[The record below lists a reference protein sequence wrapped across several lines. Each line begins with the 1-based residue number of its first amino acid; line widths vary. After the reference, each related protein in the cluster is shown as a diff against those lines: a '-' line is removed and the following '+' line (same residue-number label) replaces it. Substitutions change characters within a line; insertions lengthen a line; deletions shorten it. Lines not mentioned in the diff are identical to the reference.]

1 MDQLTNR
8 QKFLR
13 ELRRYL
19 VDKFDSQQRAAIQ
32 LNMTSSM
39 LSLILH
45 GKRTI
50 NLDLKEKLIK
60 SGFSPKYFM
69 LLDNEMREKQQRKDE
84 FLLILEQKDD
94 VILNYKYLYERARER
109 IDQLLKDRE
118 SLLKEVNYYRRKLDI
133 DFTEKKKER
142 LKKVPL

>member
-1 MDQLTNR
+1 MEKLTNK
-8 QKFLR
+8 QKFLK
-13 ELRRYL
+13 ELKKYL

-45 GKRTI
+45 GKRVVS
-50 NLDLKEKLIK
+50 LDLKTKLIK
-60 SGFSPKYFM
+60 LGFSPKYFM
-69 LLDNEMREKQQRKDE
+69 LLDNEIREKQQRKDE

-94 VILNYKYLYERARER
+94 IILNYKYLYERARER

-118 SLLKEVNYYRRKLDI
+118 SLMKEVNYYRKKLEI
-133 DFTEKKKER
+133 DFTDNKKER
-142 LKKVPL
+142 L